1 VPDMEEMRKVAR
13 DIAACARAA
22 ERAIREVEEL
32 VSRGDDHDAAMT
44 AVAVETDDIGSMAE
58 AIEDDDGPIS
68 QRVFGQAAGH
78 LGRYPA
84 QRAIE
89 DAARLHLRS
98 YWVGCPH
105 DPQRCHL
112 EQAGAER

>member
-1 VPDMEEMRKVAR
+1 MEEMREVAR
-13 DIAACARAA
+13 DIAACARAV

-32 VSRGDDHDAAMT
+32 VSRGDDLDAAMT

-58 AIEDDDGPIS
+58 AIEDDDGPIT

-78 LGRYPA
+78 LGRYLRAA

-89 DAARLHLRS
+89 DAARLHHLGHHR
-98 YWVGCPH
+98 VGLP
-105 DPQRCHL
+105 
-112 EQAGAER
+112 A